1 MHPVPLF
8 TPAGFTIVYGM
19 QRKDG
24 RNPNGSEKKNH
35 YRSQLSL
42 PITCRTLSSI
52 NTMDKPQRSSSFDTL
67 IPRSSIEAEY
77 HDKAVFFKQA
87 ASKQQRRLQCGLLVL
102 LGLSLVANIGLSIV
116 VYDAIFETLN
126 LIRTGDT
133 ICKPHTKLYCLF
145 NRKRLFD
152 GSWLIA

>member
-1 MHPVPLF
+1 
-8 TPAGFTIVYGM
+8 
-19 QRKDG
+19 
-24 RNPNGSEKKNH
+24 
-35 YRSQLSL
+35 
-42 PITCRTLSSI
+42 
-52 NTMDKPQRSSSFDTL
+52 MDKPQRSSSFDTL